1 MWFNCNLDVKIMNL
15 IEFKNVNFSYVVDD
29 DEENKVTVDVLK
41 NFNLTIEKGSFVA
54 ILGHNGSGKSTTAKL
69 INGINIAQSG
79 EVIVDGQKVE
89 DNDTIFDIRR
99 KVGMV
104 FQNPD
109 NQIVSSIVEEDVAF
123 GVENLGV
130 EPKEIRERVDNAL
143 KTVGMYEHRL
153 KAPNKL
159 SGGQKQRVAVAGII
173 AMKPMCIVLDEPTA
187 MLDPSGRRE
196 VMKTVKKLNKE
207 EGITIVLITH
217 YMDEAV
223 QADRVVVMDDGQIK
237 LDDTPR
243 NVFAKVDEIKALGLD
258 VPQSTELVYR
268 LGIKCENTVL
278 NANECVDLFKKTLEA
293 KR

>member
-1 MWFNCNLDVKIMNL
+1 MNL

-79 EVIVDGQKVE
+79 EVIVDGKKVE

-159 SGGQKQRVAVAGII
+159 SGGRVAVAGII

-196 VMKTVKKLNKE
+196 VMNTVKKLNKE

>member
-1 MWFNCNLDVKIMNL
+1 MNL

-187 MLDPSGRRE
+187 MLDPSGRLE
-196 VMKTVKKLNKE
+196 VMNTVKKLNKE

-217 YMDEAV
+217 YIDEAV

>member
-1 MWFNCNLDVKIMNL
+1 MNL

-130 EPKEIRERVDNAL
+130 EPKEI
-143 KTVGMYEHRL
+143 
-153 KAPNKL
+153 
-159 SGGQKQRVAVAGII
+159 
-173 AMKPMCIVLDEPTA
+173 
-187 MLDPSGRRE
+187 
-196 VMKTVKKLNKE
+196 
-207 EGITIVLITH
+207 VLITH
-217 YMDEAV
+217 LKPSVCMSIGSKHLISF
-223 QADRVVVMDDGQIK
+223 QAGKNSVSQ
-237 LDDTPR
+237 
-243 NVFAKVDEIKALGLD
+243 
-258 VPQSTELVYR
+258 
-268 LGIKCENTVL
+268 
-278 NANECVDLFKKTLEA
+278 
-293 KR
+293 

>member
-1 MWFNCNLDVKIMNL
+1 MNL
-15 IEFKNVNFSYVVDD
+15 IEFKNVNFSYAIDDD
-29 DEENKVTVDVLK
+29 DENQVTVDVLK

-79 EVIVDGQKVE
+79 EVIVDGQKVVDDE
-89 DNDTIFDIRR
+89 TIFDIRR

-130 EPKEIRERVDNAL
+130 EPKEIRKRVDNAL
-143 KTVGMYEHRL
+143 KTVGMYEYRL

-159 SGGQKQRVAVAGII
+159 SGGQKQRVAFAR
-173 AMKPMCIVLDEPTA
+173 ALAPNPNLLLLDEPFA
-187 MLDPSGRRE
+187 AIDAKVRQELRSWLKDMIERLG
-196 VMKTVKKLNKE
+196 V
-207 EGITIVLITH
+207 TIILITH

-223 QADRVVVMDDGQIK
+223 QADRVVVMDGGEIK
-237 LDDTPR
+237 LDDKPQ
-243 NVFAKVDEIKALGLD
+243 NVFSKFDEVKSLGLD
-258 VPQSTELVYR
+258 VPQSTELIHR
-268 LGIKCENTVL
+268 LGLKSENTIL
-278 NANECVDLFKKTLEA
+278 NADDCVEFLKKTLEA
-293 KR
+293 KV

>member
-1 MWFNCNLDVKIMNL
+1 MNL
-15 IEFKNVNFSYVVDD
+15 IEFKNVNFSYVIDD

-79 EVIVDGQKVE
+79 EVIVDGQKIE

-123 GVENLGV
+123 GVENLGI

-196 VMKTVKKLNKE
+196 VMNTIKKLNKE

-278 NANECVDLFKKTLEA
+278 NANECVDLLKKTLEA

>member
-1 MWFNCNLDVKIMNL
+1 MNL

-99 KVGMV
+99 NVGMV

-196 VMKTVKKLNKE
+196 VMNTVKKLNKE

-278 NANECVDLFKKTLEA
+278 NANECVDLLKKTLEA

>member
-1 MWFNCNLDVKIMNL
+1 MNL

-109 NQIVSSIVEEDVAF
+109 NQIVSSE
-123 GVENLGV
+123 
-130 EPKEIRERVDNAL
+130 
-143 KTVGMYEHRL
+143 
-153 KAPNKL
+153 
-159 SGGQKQRVAVAGII
+159 S
-173 AMKPMCIVLDEPTA
+173 
-187 MLDPSGRRE
+187 
-196 VMKTVKKLNKE
+196 
-207 EGITIVLITH
+207 VLITH
-217 YMDEAV
+217 LKPSV
-223 QADRVVVMDDGQIK
+223 CLSIGSKRLISFQAGKNSVSQ
-237 LDDTPR
+237 
-243 NVFAKVDEIKALGLD
+243 
-258 VPQSTELVYR
+258 
-268 LGIKCENTVL
+268 
-278 NANECVDLFKKTLEA
+278 
-293 KR
+293 

>member
-1 MWFNCNLDVKIMNL
+1 MNL

-109 NQIVSSIVEEDVAF
+109 NQIVSSIVDEDVAF

-159 SGGQKQRVAVAGII
+159 SGRQKQRVAVAGII

-196 VMKTVKKLNKE
+196 VMNTVKKLNKE

>member
-1 MWFNCNLDVKIMNL
+1 MNL

-196 VMKTVKKLNKE
+196 VMNTVKNLNKE

>member
-1 MWFNCNLDVKIMNL
+1 MNL

-69 INGINIAQSG
+69 INGIYIAHSG

-89 DNDTIFDIRR
+89 DNDTIFHIRR

-159 SGGQKQRVAVAGII
+159 SGRQKQRVAVAGII

-196 VMKTVKKLNKE
+196 VMNTVKKLNKE

-278 NANECVDLFKKTLEA
+278 NANECVDLLKKTLEA

>member
-1 MWFNCNLDVKIMNL
+1 MNL
-15 IEFKNVNFSYVVDD
+15 IEFKNVNFSYAIDDD
-29 DEENKVTVDVLK
+29 DENQVTVDVLK
-41 NFNLTIEKGSFVA
+41 NFTIEKGSFVA
-54 ILGHNGSGKSTTAKL
+54 ILGRNGSGKSTTAKL

-79 EVIVDGQKVE
+79 EVIVDGQKVVDDE
-89 DNDTIFDIRR
+89 TIFDIRR

-130 EPKEIRERVDNAL
+130 EPEEIRKRVDNAL
-143 KTVGMYEHRL
+143 KTVGMYEYRL

-187 MLDPSGRRE
+187 MLDPSGRKE
-196 VMKTVKKLNKE
+196 VLSTIKKLNKE
-207 EGITIVLITH
+207 DGITIVLITH

-223 QADRVVVMDDGQIK
+223 QADRVVVMDGGEIK
-237 LDDTPR
+237 LDDTPQ
-243 NVFAKVDEIKALGLD
+243 NVFSKFDEVKSLGLD
-258 VPQSTELVYR
+258 VPQSTELIHR
-268 LGIKCENTVL
+268 LGLKSENTIL
-278 NANECVDLFKKTLEA
+278 NADDCVEFLKKTLEA
-293 KR
+293 KV

>member
-1 MWFNCNLDVKIMNL
+1 MNL

-130 EPKEIRERVDNAL
+130 EPKEIRKRVDNAL

-187 MLDPSGRRE
+187 MLDPSGRCE
-196 VMKTVKKLNKE
+196 VMNTVKKLNKE

-278 NANECVDLFKKTLEA
+278 NANECVDLLKKTLEA